1 MLRNLRTLVLTAAV
15 ALTAVA
21 GVTVATPGEAAAADR
36 YQGPTLKSEQG
47 SFNGKNVRLTLTNPN
62 VTEHLLGESSCTS
75 ALLDGTQALQAFVAF
90 NAGDYGTIVKIMLN
104 PGLRFGPA
112 ASNNLISP
120 GPNSNSTDVKVGDG
134 VYLFLGTC
142 GGIKSLE
149 PGNIGVTVR
158 PVIVPSGIGS
168 IGSVL
173 DFGSL
178 AMQSGV
184 GSSDF
189 ASILS
194 LLSAS

>member
-47 SFNGKNVRLTLTNPN
+47 SFDGKNVRLTLTNPN
-62 VTEHLLGESSCTS
+62 PATGLGSSCTS
-75 ALLDGTQALQAFVAF
+75 LLLDGTQALQAFVAF
-90 NAGDYGTIVKIMLN
+90 NAGDYLTIIKIMATSGSRL
-104 PGLRFGPA
+104 GPA

-142 GGIKSLE
+142 GGLGTLLD
-149 PGNIGVTVR
+149 PTDVGVTVR

>member
-62 VTEHLLGESSCTS
+62 PATVLGSSCTS

-104 PGLRFGPA
+104 SGLRFGPA

-142 GGIKSLE
+142 GGLGTLLD
-149 PGNIGVTVR
+149 PTDVGVTVR